1 VHIGSSGGKHTAFLD
16 QVEVGK
22 AVSPKGGFTC
32 IKIGAWDDATAAK
45 LAEQKVRVSLHTL
58 TLYHA
63 LHTMSY
69 TSSSFRAQRL
79 SQQAASASFEG
90 GKLAKQAK
98 SHVDHGKCPRC
109 NHTVSESAF
118 KNNKCMKK
126 TKFVERCNAKVR
138 KDGPGRCRTDDAPIY
153 RPGCCGPWPG
163 QEMAEDEEDTKLV
176 AKVDV
181 GLHKFFSTAPIK
193 E

>member
-1 VHIGSSGGKHTAFLD
+1 MHYTL
-16 QVEVGK
+16 
-22 AVSPKGGFTC
+22 
-32 IKIGAWDDATAAK
+32 
-45 LAEQKVRVSLHTL
+45 RL
-58 TLYHA
+58 TLLPH
-63 LHTMSY
+63 
-69 TSSSFRAQRL
+69 FVQRL
-79 SQQAASASFEG
+79 SQQADTMSFEG
-90 GKLAKQAK
+90 GTLAKQAK

-109 NHTVSESAF
+109 NHTVSQSVF
-118 KNNKCMKK
+118 KNMNKCIKK
-126 TKFVERCNAKVR
+126 SKFVECCNAKVR
-138 KDGPGRCRTDDAPIY
+138 KDGPGQADGGGRACRTDDAPIY